1 MEKPESI
8 TTNDW
13 KLLKAK
19 YKNLNKVVKKLNK
32 NYPVQYLIGNVNF
45 YGYNISV
52 NKHVLIPRFE
62 TETLVEKTIEYIKK
76 LKLEN
81 GSLIDLGTG
90 SGCISIVL
98 KKELET
104 LNITGLDISNKALK
118 LARKNAKNNK
128 ADINFI
134 KENIFKFKPVN
145 KYDILICNPPYITED
160 DEISPNIKYEPKKAI
175 FTNDGLKYFRHIMST
190 CSNYLNKKN
199 LIAFEI
205 GDKQGKDLKK
215 LAKDFFPKAKIKLER
230 DLSGRDRYLFI
241 INE

>member
-145 KYDILICNPPYITED
+145 KYDILISNPPYITED

-175 FTNDGLKYFRHIMST
+175 FTNDGLKYYRHIMST

-205 GDKQGKDLKK
+205 GDRQGKDLKK

>member
-145 KYDILICNPPYITED
+145 KYDILISNPPYITED
-160 DEISPNIKYEPKKAI
+160 DEISPHIKYEPKKAI
-175 FTNDGLKYFRHIMST
+175 FTNDGLKYYRHIMST

-205 GDKQGKDLKK
+205 GNKQGKDLKK

>member
-45 YGYNISV
+45 YGYNINV

-81 GSLIDLGTG
+81 SSLIDLGTG

-104 LNITGLDISNKALK
+104 LNITWLDI
-118 LARKNAKNNK
+118 
-128 ADINFI
+128 
-134 KENIFKFKPVN
+134 
-145 KYDILICNPPYITED
+145 
-160 DEISPNIKYEPKKAI
+160 
-175 FTNDGLKYFRHIMST
+175 
-190 CSNYLNKKN
+190 
-199 LIAFEI
+199 
-205 GDKQGKDLKK
+205 
-215 LAKDFFPKAKIKLER
+215 
-230 DLSGRDRYLFI
+230 
-241 INE
+241 